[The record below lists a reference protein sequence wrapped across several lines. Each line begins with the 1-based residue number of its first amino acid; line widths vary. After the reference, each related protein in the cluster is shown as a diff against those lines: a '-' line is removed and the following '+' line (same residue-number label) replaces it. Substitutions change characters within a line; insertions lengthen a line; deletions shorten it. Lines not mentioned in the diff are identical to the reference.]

1 MDQAI
6 LQALEGIRN
15 QFLDIVFAAWT
26 MLGEEI
32 FITAI
37 IAVVFFCINKSLG
50 EKMLVTILSA
60 SAFCTG
66 LKSAIRRTRPYAAG
80 VVDKVDVDTPFV
92 STNDLDIDMS
102 CPSGHSC
109 ASASFF
115 GNLALTFRRPGVI
128 VFSIIAVLGVMFSR
142 LYLGVHYPTDVLS
155 GFAIGVL
162 FAIIWQ
168 TVYAGFYKKRL
179 WVFFAF
185 ALLTL
190 PLLFIA
196 RTMTESMFKISAIT
210 LAAAIGLLIEEKF
223 FCFADAN
230 KWWKRILRLAIA
242 IIAAAV
248 PFLLLYRFLPD
259 GNWSTFAQYF
269 AAIFFALTVT
279 PLLIVKLRL

>member
-210 LAAAIGLLIEEKF
+210 LGRGDRAFDRREI
-223 FCFADAN
+223 
-230 KWWKRILRLAIA
+230 
-242 IIAAAV
+242 
-248 PFLLLYRFLPD
+248 FLLCGRKQMVETHSAAGDRDHRGGGPL
-259 GNWSTFAQYF
+259 SF
-269 AAIFFALTVT
+269 AAPLSARRQLVDFRAVFRGDLFALTVT

>member
-15 QFLDIVFAAWT
+15 QFLDIVIAAWT

-179 WVFFAF
+179 WVFS
-185 ALLTL
+185 L
-190 PLLFIA
+190 
-196 RTMTESMFKISAIT
+196 S
-210 LAAAIGLLIEEKF
+210 
-223 FCFADAN
+223 
-230 KWWKRILRLAIA
+230 
-242 IIAAAV
+242 
-248 PFLLLYRFLPD
+248 PFLRCPFSLSPAR
-259 GNWSTFAQYF
+259 
-269 AAIFFALTVT
+269 
-279 PLLIVKLRL
+279 

>member
-1 MDQAI
+1 MDEAI
-6 LQALEGIRN
+6 LQALEKIRCP
-15 QFLDIVFAAWT
+15 FLDVFFSVFTA
-26 MLGEEI
+26 LGEE
-32 FITAI
+32 FIIAAI
-37 IAVVFFCINKSLG
+37 IAVVYICFSKRTG
-50 EKMLVTILSA
+50 EQALLTVMTA
-60 SAFCTG
+60 SCFTTG
-66 LKSAIRRTRPYAAG
+66 IKSAVRRTRPYAAG

-248 PFLLLYRFLPD
+248 PFLLLHRFLPD

>member
-1 MDQAI
+1 
-6 LQALEGIRN
+6 
-15 QFLDIVFAAWT
+15 
-26 MLGEEI
+26 
-32 FITAI
+32 
-37 IAVVFFCINKSLG
+37 
-50 EKMLVTILSA
+50 MLVTILSA

-80 VVDKVDVDTPFV
+80 VWIRWTWIQPFV

-196 RTMTESMFKISAIT
+196 RTDDGIHVQ
-210 LAAAIGLLIEEKF
+210 
-223 FCFADAN
+223 D
-230 KWWKRILRLAIA
+230 LRHH
-242 IIAAAV
+242 
-248 PFLLLYRFLPD
+248 PRPRRSGF
-259 GNWSTFAQYF
+259 
-269 AAIFFALTVT
+269 
-279 PLLIVKLRL
+279 